1 MNVNSTHYSSEIS
14 KIEYSAGTYC
24 RMILLPYVYSQKLI
38 ECCILGALYRVR
50 NDSRKPD
57 GTKDKEK
64 EV

>member
-1 MNVNSTHYSSEIS
+1 
-14 KIEYSAGTYC
+14 
-24 RMILLPYVYSQKLI
+24 MILLPYVYSQKLI